1 MLTSEENE
9 LLTRIGPGTPG
20 GELLRRYWHV
30 VAAASEITEEKPK
43 KKVRVLGEDLVLYRD
58 RSGKYGLI
66 AEHCAHRGVS
76 LNYGFVK
83 EAGIGSPFHGWNS
96 NACGRCLKR

>member
-30 VAAASEITEEKPK
+30 VAAASEITEEKLK
-43 KKVRVLGEDLVLYRD
+43 KQR
-58 RSGKYGLI
+58 
-66 AEHCAHRGVS
+66 
-76 LNYGFVK
+76 
-83 EAGIGSPFHGWNS
+83 
-96 NACGRCLKR
+96 